1 MTDLTHSHVL
11 ALDFGGTKLA
21 AAVVDTSNGQIL
33 AVKREATPAVQGAD
47 ASIKTMF
54 TLGKQVLQACNLPTP
69 GMVGISFGGPVSS
82 DCQTVLMSNHV
93 AGWEN
98 VPLPQLAREAF
109 GGCPAVMDNDAN
121 AAALGSW
128 WYDADCKPDNMI
140 YIQIS
145 TGIGAGLILKR
156 EIYRGAAIAGEI
168 GHITVVPNGPLCVCG
183 KHGCL
188 ESLTAGWALA
198 RAGSEALVNAS
209 QASPLWQLCQ
219 GDATLVDARLV
230 IQAAEAGDP
239 TAATLVENA
248 FTALGVAIANMIL
261 LYDPQVIMLGGG
273 VARAE
278 HAMLAVIDPIIARE
292 LHPLFKRRCKLQFS
306 HLEGKET
313 LLGAAH
319 LPLQVI
325 S

>member
-1 MTDLTHSHVL
+1 MTNLAHSHVL

-21 AAVVDTSNGQIL
+21 AAVVDTSNGNIL
-33 AVKREATPAVQGAD
+33 AVKREATPAAQGAD

-54 TLGKQVLQACNLPTP
+54 ALGKQLLQECNLQSP

-98 VPLPQLAREAF
+98 IPLPQLARETF
-109 GGCPAVMDNDAN
+109 GCPAAMDNDAN

-128 WYDADCKPDNMI
+128 WYDAHCEPDNMV

-145 TGIGAGLILKR
+145 TGIGAGLVLKR
-156 EIYRGAAIAGEI
+156 EIYRGGAIAGEI
-168 GHITVVPNGPLCVCG
+168 GHITVIPDGPLCVCG

-198 RAGSEALVNAS
+198 RAGREALIGAS
-209 QASPLWQLCQ
+209 QSGPLWQLCG
-219 GDATLVDARLV
+219 GDAALLDARLL
-230 IQAAEAGDP
+230 IQAANAGD
-239 TAATLVENA
+239 TAAAVIIKNA
-248 FTALGVAIANMIL
+248 FTALGIAIANMIL

-273 VARAE
+273 VTRARHE
-278 HAMLAVIDPIIARE
+278 MLTIMQPVIERE
-292 LHPLFKRRCKLQFS
+292 LHPLSKNRCKLQFS
-306 HLEGKET
+306 QLEGKET
-313 LLGAAH
+313 LLGTAH
-319 LPLQVI
+319 LPL
-325 S
+325 